1 MARRRTFLFKLILG
15 CAVAAALLFF
25 SCRLWLPLAGKALI
39 HDDGP
44 GKADIAVVLAG
55 DIYGRRIVKAGDLV
69 RRGFVPAVLVS
80 GPGPLYGQYES
91 DLAIAF
97 AVRKGYPR
105 GWFIALPN
113 SALSTR
119 EEARMILPE
128 LRRRNLRSF
137 LLVTS
142 DYHSARAGRIFRETS
157 RDMGGGLDMRIVAV
171 PDEFFRAAT
180 WWRSRQGQKT
190 VFIEWSKTVATAIG
204 M

>member
-1 MARRRTFLFKLILG
+1 M
-15 CAVAAALLFF
+15 
-25 SCRLWLPLAGKALI
+25 AGKALI

-55 DIYGRRIVKAGDLV
+55 DIYGQRIVKAGELV
-69 RRGFVPAVLVS
+69 RSGFVPAVLVS
-80 GPGPLYGQYES
+80 GPGPLYGRYES

-97 AVRKGYPR
+97 AVRKGFSQ

-119 EEARMILPE
+119 EEARVILPE
-128 LRRRNLRSF
+128 LRRRNIRSF

-142 DYHSARAGRIFRETS
+142 DYHSARAGRIFREAS
-157 RDMGGGLDMRIVAV
+157 RGMGGGLDMRIVAV
-171 PDEFFRAAT
+171 PDEFFRADT
-180 WWRSRQGQKT
+180 WWRSRQGQKS